1 VVLSMQLLKRSCGP
15 KELERCGAV
24 GSAAGRVAGIFDYVA
39 DPELAQ
45 RYEDAMRRRCA
56 GLRITNEPTTTASKA
71 GS

>member
-1 VVLSMQLLKRSCGP
+1 MAMPATRP
-15 KELERCGAV
+15 
-24 GSAAGRVAGIFDYVA
+24 AAEPTAPQRRVRVWFGRRLIFDYVA